1 MSAPVR
7 RPLLAVMLTM
17 LFMYQADATIV
28 NVATPSIRA
37 DLGASGGQLELV
49 IGGYLL
55 ASATL
60 LITGARLGYLHGYR
74 RVFLSGVT
82 LFGLASLACGLAPGP
97 VALIVARL
105 VQGIGGALAFP
116 QVLTAIQVHF
126 VGPDRARALSRYAIA
141 LAAGAVIGQ
150 IAGGVLVSADLL
162 GLHWRPIFLINV
174 PITAAVVLA
183 GRRLIPQDSALDR
196 TRRLDLPGAL
206 VLAGA
211 VLLIVL
217 PLTVGRQAGWP
228 PWTWLCLAASVPML
242 AGFVAIERSRTAA
255 SRSPLIN
262 LAVIRRPPVAL
273 GLYTQATVTAT
284 YYALLFTMAQYL
296 QQGLGYSAVI
306 SGLTLVPWVVAFG
319 VPGRLLGRISP
330 RSQRHMPWLGCAILG
345 LAYALLAA
353 AMLTGTRPAGLLLV
367 LLALGGL
374 GLGTSFSAMLVH
386 LTQAA
391 TPRYAADISGV
402 FTTSLQIAGALG
414 VAALGSLYLSRVT
427 GPGAATSSHAFGI
440 VCAASALVAWPA
452 ALAAHR
458 ATRTQPSSVGAPAP
472 AVQAPSPN
480 GRLSATASTHGA
492 APAGRCARM
501 TADGSTAVTSQA
513 EGS

>member
-1 MSAPVR
+1 MSAPAR

-37 DLGASGGQLELV
+37 GLGASGAQLELV

-60 LITGARLGYLHGYR
+60 LITGARLGYLCGYR
-74 RVFLSGVT
+74 RVFLVGAA
-82 LFGLASLACGLAPGP
+82 LFGLASLGCGLAPNP
-97 VALIVARL
+97 MTLIVARV

-126 VGPDRARALSRYAIA
+126 DGPDRSRALSRYAIA
-141 LAAGAVIGQ
+141 LAVGAVIGQ
-150 IAGGVLVSADLL
+150 IIGGVLVSADLFRL
-162 GLHWRPIFLINV
+162 QWRPIFLINV
-174 PITAAVVLA
+174 PIAAAVVLA
-183 GRRLIPQDSALDR
+183 GLRVIPRDSTLDR
-196 TRRLDLPGAL
+196 TKRLDLPGAL
-206 VLAGA
+206 VLSSA

-228 PWTWLCLAASVPML
+228 LWTWMCLAASVLML
-242 AGFVAIERSRTAA
+242 AGFAAIEQRRTVGG
-255 SRSPLIN
+255 RSPLIS
-262 LAVIRRPPVAL
+262 LTVIRRPPIAQ
-273 GLYTQATVTAT
+273 GLFAQATVTAT

-319 VPGRLLGRISP
+319 VPGWLLGRISP

-345 LAYALLAA
+345 LAYALLAVT
-353 AMLTGTRPAGLLLV
+353 MLSGTRPVGLLLV
-367 LLALGGL
+367 LLALGGF
-374 GLGTSFSAMLVH
+374 GLGTGFSAMLVH

-414 VAALGSLYLSRVT
+414 VAALGTLYLSRIT
-427 GPGAATSSHAFGI
+427 GPGATMSSHAFGI
-440 VCAASALVAWPA
+440 VCAASALVAWLA

-458 ATRTQPSSVGAPAP
+458 ATRTQSGAADTPVPAAQAPA
-472 AVQAPSPN
+472 
-480 GRLSATASTHGA
+480 R
-492 APAGRCARM
+492 
-501 TADGSTAVTSQA
+501 TS
-513 EGS
+513 

>member
-1 MSAPVR
+1 MSVPAR
-7 RPLLAVMLTM
+7 RSLLAVMLTM
-17 LFMYQADATIV
+17 LFMYQADATVV

-37 DLGASGGQLELV
+37 DLGASGAQLELV

-74 RVFLSGVT
+74 RVFLTGVA
-82 LFGLASLACGLAPGP
+82 LFGLASLCCGLAPGP
-97 VALIVARL
+97 VALIVARV

-126 VGPDRARALSRYAIA
+126 DGPGRSRALSRYAIA
-141 LAAGAVIGQ
+141 LAAGAVAGQ
-150 IAGGVLVSADLL
+150 IAGGVLVGADLF
-162 GLHWRPIFLINV
+162 GLQWRAIFLINV
-174 PITAAVVLA
+174 PIAAAVVLA
-183 GRRLIPQDSALDR
+183 GLRVIPHEATLDR
-196 TRRLDLPGAL
+196 TKRLDLPGAL
-206 VLAGA
+206 TLSSA
-211 VLLIVL
+211 VLLVVL

-228 PWTWLCLAASVPML
+228 LWTWLCLAASAPML
-242 AGFVAIERSRTAA
+242 AGFAAIEQRRTAGG
-255 SRSPLIN
+255 RSPLIN
-262 LAVIRRPPVAL
+262 LAVIRRPPIAL
-273 GLYTQATVTAT
+273 GLFAQAAVTAT

-319 VPGRLLGRISP
+319 VPGRLLGRLSP

-353 AMLTGTRPAGLLLV
+353 DMLTGTRPVGTLLV

-386 LTQAA
+386 LAQAA

-414 VAALGSLYLSRVT
+414 VAALGTLYLSRIT
-427 GPGAATSSHAFGI
+427 SPGASTSSHAFGI
-440 VCAASALVAWPA
+440 VCAAGALVAWLA

-458 ATRTQPSSVGAPAP
+458 ATQTQPSAAGTPAP
-472 AVQAPSPN
+472 AVQAP
-480 GRLSATASTHGA
+480 
-492 APAGRCARM
+492 AR
-501 TADGSTAVTSQA
+501 TS
-513 EGS
+513 